1 MWVPEVGPDD
11 PHINQTGEYRKVCLR
26 SCHIPQRKPFAC
38 PNTGDASICDAPS
51 GSASCVLPDTVCHMT
66 TSQDRLAFASTLAKS
81 AGKVL
86 RTVREQNAQLR
97 PAELRNLGD
106 RESQTFIA
114 AQLEAMFPADAVLS
128 EEAIDDKA
136 RLSRET
142 VWIVDPLDGTREYAE
157 HRRDWAVH
165 IAIWEAGRLSGVVAM
180 PDADVLL
187 SSHSVEQL
195 PPRDDGPLRIAV
207 SRSRAPVLVQSV
219 AHQLGADLVPMG
231 SAGVKISAVVRGT
244 VDAYVHAGG
253 QYEWDSAA
261 PVAVALAAG
270 AHASR
275 IDGSPLEYN
284 RGDPYLPDLL
294 VCRPELATQLLGA
307 IARAAKTDDGA
318 QIV

>member
-1 MWVPEVGPDD
+1 
-11 PHINQTGEYRKVCLR
+11 
-26 SCHIPQRKPFAC
+26 
-38 PNTGDASICDAPS
+38 
-51 GSASCVLPDTVCHMT
+51 MT